1 MKKEYF
7 YVGKLFRN
15 KITKKMQDQG
25 AEFESRIL
33 GDDEIIPVLI
43 DKLIEEA
50 KELQKVDP
58 KDKKKFR
65 EEMADIKTVLKNIG
79 ESNDITDEELNEEA
93 KQKKENLGDFS
104 ERIFVEKAGI
114 GENDPWLEYYRNNYK
129 KVE

>member
-1 MKKEYF
+1 
-7 YVGKLFRN
+7 
-15 KITKKMQDQG
+15 MQDQG

-33 GDDEIIPVLI
+33 RDDEIIPILI

-79 ESNDITDEELNEEA
+79 ESNDITEEELNEEA
-93 KQKKENLGDFS
+93 KQKKEKLGDFS

-114 GENDPWLEYYRNNYK
+114 EENDPWLEYYRNNYK

>member
-7 YVGKLFRN
+7 YIGKLFRN
-15 KITKKMQDQG
+15 KITKKMQNQG

-33 GDDEIIPVLI
+33 RDDEIIPILI

-79 ESNDITDEELNEEA
+79 ESNDITEEELNEEA
-93 KQKKENLGDFS
+93 KQKKEKLGDFS

-114 GENDPWLEYYRNNYK
+114 EENDPWLEYYRNNYK